1 MAEEFRDAIFT
12 VDADG
17 KRRYVHPKRV
27 VKGRFVNPRRITA
40 YALIAWLF
48 IMPWLRV
55 NGLPFIQ
62 LDVLHR
68 EFILLGQVFWPQ
80 DFHLLVLTMILGV
93 LSVALFTVAYGRLF
107 CGWVCPQTIFLEHVF
122 RQIEYWIDG
131 DRNAQI
137 RLRQSPW
144 NLEKIGKR
152 VAKNALFL
160 TVSFVISNTFLQ
172 YLIGTDAWVR
182 LLTDGPSSHWSG
194 FVGIW
199 MFTGVFFFV
208 FSWFRE
214 QVCLIVCPYGRL
226 QGVLLDKN
234 SLVIAYDRIR
244 GEIRSRFR
252 KGEDRSAEGKG
263 DCVDCGLCV
272 QVCPTGIDIRNGT
285 QLECISCTACIDVCD
300 SVMDQTGQERGLIRY
315 ASENEISSREPWKV
329 TPRMKA
335 YGVIVGAVTLLWF
348 TLLLFRA
355 PVEATI
361 LRAPGLMFQDRG
373 TELSNVYTF
382 KVINKTPKDAVLEL
396 RLTSPEGGRLETV
409 GSTQYTLPTQGLA
422 KGSLLVYLPKEVV
435 TGSET
440 TLKIEV
446 WVNGQVAD
454 VVSTQFYGPR

>member
-17 KRRYVHPKRV
+17 KRRYIHPKHV
-27 VKGRFVNPRRITA
+27 AKGRFVNPRRITA
-40 YALIAWLF
+40 YVLIAWLF
-48 IMPWLRV
+48 VMPWLRV
-55 NGLPFIQ
+55 NGLPFVQ
-62 LDVLHR
+62 LDVLNR
-68 EFILLGQVFWPQ
+68 RFVLLGQVFWPQ

-93 LSVALFTVAYGRLF
+93 LSIALFTVAYGRLF
-107 CGWVCPQTIFLEHVF
+107 CGWVCPQTIFMEHVF

-137 RLRQSPW
+137 RLRNSPW
-144 NLEKIGKR
+144 TWEKISKR
-152 VAKNALFL
+152 VVKNGIFL
-160 TVSFVISNTFLQ
+160 AISFLISNTFLQ
-172 YLIGTDAWVR
+172 YLIGTDAWVT
-182 LLTDGPSSHWSG
+182 LLVDGPASHVSG
-194 FVGIW
+194 FIGIW
-199 MFTGVFFFV
+199 IFTGVFFFV

-226 QGVLLDKN
+226 QGVLLDRN

-244 GEIRSRFR
+244 GELRSRLR
-252 KGEDRSAEGKG
+252 KGEDRAAAGKG

-300 SVMDQTGQERGLIRY
+300 SVMEQTGQEPGLIRY
-315 ASENEISSREPWKV
+315 ASENEVASREPWKI

-348 TLLLFRA
+348 TLLLFRS

-361 LRAPGLMFQDRG
+361 LRAPGILFQDRG

-382 KVINKTPKDAVLEL
+382 KVINKTPDAAELEL
-396 RLTSPEGGRLETV
+396 RLSAPAEGRLETV
-409 GSTQYTLPTQGLA
+409 GAHTFKMDTRGLA
-422 KGSLLVYLPKEVV
+422 KGSLFVYLPKTTVK
-435 TGSET
+435 GSKTPVE
-440 TLKIEV
+440 IEV
-446 WVNGQVAD
+446 WVNGAMVD
-454 VVSTQFYGPR
+454 VVETQFYGPR

>member
-1 MAEEFRDAIFT
+1 
-12 VDADG
+12 
-17 KRRYVHPKRV
+17 
-27 VKGRFVNPRRITA
+27 
-40 YALIAWLF
+40 
-48 IMPWLRV
+48 
-55 NGLPFIQ
+55 
-62 LDVLHR
+62 
-68 EFILLGQVFWPQ
+68 
-80 DFHLLVLTMILGV
+80 
-93 LSVALFTVAYGRLF
+93 
-107 CGWVCPQTIFLEHVF
+107 LEHVF

-144 NLEKIGKR
+144 TLEKIGKR

-160 TVSFVISNTFLQ
+160 GVSFVISNTFLQ

-182 LLTDGPSSHWSG
+182 LITDGPSSHWSG
-194 FVGIW
+194 FIGIW

-226 QGVLLDKN
+226 QGVLLDQN

-244 GEIRSRFR
+244 GELRSRLR

-285 QLECISCTACIDVCD
+285 QLECISCTACIDACD
-300 SVMDQTGQERGLIRY
+300 SVMDQTGQDRGLIRY
-315 ASENEISSREPWKV
+315 ASENEIRSREPWKV

-335 YGVIVGAVTLLWF
+335 YGVIVGAVTMLWF
-348 TLLLFRA
+348 SLLLFRA

-373 TELSNVYTF
+373 TEWSNVYTF
-382 KVINKTPKDAVLEL
+382 KVINKTPQDAVLKL
-396 RLTSPEGGRLETV
+396 RLAHPKGGRLETV
-409 GSTQYTLPTQGLA
+409 GATQYTMPTQGLA
-422 KGSLLVYLPKEVV
+422 KGSLLVYLPKDLVRS
-435 TGSET
+435 SET
-440 TLKIEV
+440 PITVEV
-446 WVNGQVAD
+446 WVDGHVVD
-454 VVSTQFYGPR
+454 VVSTQFFGPR